1 MRCADQAE
9 VDYYWERLL
18 DGGTPQRCGWLKDR
32 FGLAWQIIPDALMR
46 HLSDPDPA
54 RAGRAQQAMMSM
66 VKIDVAGLEKAA
78 AG

>member
-1 MRCADQAE
+1 MQ
-9 VDYYWERLL
+9 
-18 DGGTPQRCGWLKDR
+18 
-32 FGLAWQIIPDALMR
+32 

-54 RAGRAQQAMMSM
+54 RAGRAQQAMMGM